1 MPSSSSIWSV
11 LNSYGV
17 RIKINFI
24 FLFINL
30 LLKKLIKTFSALIIF
45 WIPIVSTN
53 YGASYTRD
61 FFFFFNLNSNISI
74 WKKKESSLWL
84 LIDFCFFLCLNLFF
98 YNFFMAFPLKEES
111 YVSSKRMLSGQNME
125 SLQKLTL
132 SGTHFHKIKRP

>member
-24 FLFINL
+24 FLFIKL
-30 LLKKLIKTFSALIIF
+30 LLKKLIKRFSALIIF
-45 WIPIVSTN
+45 WIPIVSSN
-53 YGASYTRD
+53 YGPSYTRV
-61 FFFFFNLNSNISI
+61 FLFFFNLNSDISI
-74 WKKKESSLWL
+74 WKKIESSLWL
-84 LIDFCFFLCLNLFF
+84 LIDFCFNH
-98 YNFFMAFPLKEES
+98 FFMAFPLKEES

-125 SLQKLTL
+125 SIQKLTL

>member
-53 YGASYTRD
+53 YGASYTKD
-61 FFFFFNLNSNISI
+61 FFFFNLNSNISI
-74 WKKKESSLWL
+74 WKKGILIMAPYWL
-84 LIDFCFFLCLNLFF
+84 LGFFKAWIFF
-98 YNFFMAFPLKEES
+98 NHFFMAFPLKEES

>member
-11 LNSYGV
+11 LNSYAV

-30 LLKKLIKTFSALIIF
+30 LLKKLIKTFSALITF
-45 WIPIVSTN
+45 WIPIVSSN
-53 YGASYTRD
+53 YGPSYTRD
-61 FFFFFNLNSNISI
+61 FLFFFNFNSDISI
-74 WKKKESSLWL
+74 WKKIESSLWL
-84 LIDFCFFLCLNLFF
+84 LIDFCFNH
-98 YNFFMAFPLKEES
+98 FFMVFPLKEES

-125 SLQKLTL
+125 SIQKLTL

>member
-11 LNSYGV
+11 LNSYAV

-45 WIPIVSTN
+45 WIPIVSSN
-53 YGASYTRD
+53 YGPSYTRD
-61 FFFFFNLNSNISI
+61 FLLLFNLNSDISI
-74 WKKKESSLWL
+74 WKKIESSLWL
-84 LIDFCFFLCLNLFF
+84 LIDFCFNH
-98 YNFFMAFPLKEES
+98 FFMAFPLKEES

-125 SLQKLTL
+125 SIQKLTL

>member
-45 WIPIVSTN
+45 WIPIVSSN
-53 YGASYTRD
+53 YGPSYTRD
-61 FFFFFNLNSNISI
+61 FLLLFNLNSDISI
-74 WKKKESSLWL
+74 WKKIESSLWL
-84 LIDFCFFLCLNLFF
+84 LIDFCFNH
-98 YNFFMAFPLKEES
+98 FFMAFPLKEES

-125 SLQKLTL
+125 SIQKLTL
-132 SGTHFHKIKRP
+132 SSTHFHKIKRP

>member
-24 FLFINL
+24 FLFIKL

-45 WIPIVSTN
+45 WIPIVSSN
-53 YGASYTRD
+53 YGPSYTRD
-61 FFFFFNLNSNISI
+61 FLFFFNLNSDISI
-74 WKKKESSLWL
+74 WKKIESSLWL
-84 LIDFCFFLCLNLFF
+84 LIDFCFNH
-98 YNFFMAFPLKEES
+98 FFMAFPLTEES
-111 YVSSKRMLSGQNME
+111 YVSSKKMLSGQNME
-125 SLQKLTL
+125 SIQKLTL

>member
-17 RIKINFI
+17 RIKIICI

-30 LLKKLIKTFSALIIF
+30 LLKKLIKTFSALITF
-45 WIPIVSTN
+45 WIPIVSSN
-53 YGASYTRD
+53 YGPSYTRD
-61 FFFFFNLNSNISI
+61 FFFFFNLNSDISI
-74 WKKKESSLWL
+74 WKKIESSLWL
-84 LIDFCFFLCLNLFF
+84 LIDFCFNH
-98 YNFFMAFPLKEES
+98 FFMAFPLKEES

-125 SLQKLTL
+125 SIQKLTL

>member
-61 FFFFFNLNSNISI
+61 FLFFFNFNSDISI
-74 WKKKESSLWL
+74 WKKIESSLWL
-84 LIDFCFFLCLNLFF
+84 LIDFCFNH
-98 YNFFMAFPLKEES
+98 FFMAFPLNEES
-111 YVSSKRMLSGQNME
+111 YISSKKMLSGQNME
-125 SLQKLTL
+125 SIQKLTL